1 MKIIDF
7 SLIFDKKTIFE
18 RKKNRKI
25 ENPRQSNNKAPIK
38 GDFYKNQTK
47 KSSIA

>member
-7 SLIFDKKTIFE
+7 SLIFDKKTIFG
-18 RKKNRKI
+18 RKIQKI
-25 ENPRQSNNKAPIK
+25 ENPRQSSYKDPIK